1 MGVQTE
7 IFEGH
12 AIAGENS
19 GHWRNGLTE
28 GLKTIITFVLAK
40 TNVTI
45 MA

>member
-1 MGVQTE
+1 MEVQTK
-7 IFEGH
+7 IIEGH
-12 AIAGENS
+12 AIAGETS

-40 TNVTI
+40 INVTI